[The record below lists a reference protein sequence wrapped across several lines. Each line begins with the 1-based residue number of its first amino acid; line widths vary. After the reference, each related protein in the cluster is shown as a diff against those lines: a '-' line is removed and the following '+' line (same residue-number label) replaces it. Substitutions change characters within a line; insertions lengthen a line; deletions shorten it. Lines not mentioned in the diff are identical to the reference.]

1 MKKLVII
8 FMLVLFSLTAV
19 FAVNEEV
26 GEDINLYKGTL
37 GIGLATDFSS
47 DIAVSVTG
55 DLGKL
60 ELLGSAGIGFG
71 QSSFH
76 FALDA
81 GVTYE
86 IIDVD
91 FGLGGHMPISMGL
104 IIPMNFNV
112 ISKNFNFDISL
123 CPVFEIEYQIP
134 STPLSFNIYAGPYI
148 EVSGLGQQGRTAVS
162 GGLYG
167 RAVINYWL

>member
-8 FMLVLFSLTAV
+8 FMLVLYSLTAV

-81 GVTYE
+81 GVRYVVVE
-86 IIDVD
+86 VD
-91 FGLGGHMPISMGL
+91 LGLGGHMPISMGL
-104 IIPMNFNV
+104 IIPMTFNV
-112 ISKNFNFDISL
+112 ISKNFNFDISV

-134 STPLSFNIYAGPYI
+134 STPLSFNIYSGPYI

>member
-8 FMLVLFSLTAV
+8 FMLVLFSLTAVFAVNEEVGEDINLYKLTAV

-112 ISKNFNFDISL
+112 ISNEYIKRRGFENRVYRNFF
-123 CPVFEIEYQIP
+123 CWK
-134 STPLSFNIYAGPYI
+134 
-148 EVSGLGQQGRTAVS
+148 RTEF
-162 GGLYG
+162 
-167 RAVINYWL
+167 RQWI